1 MGIRFWRKSN
11 GANPIMETAAGTATL
26 GRALTHRAFLKGM
39 AAAVGGAL
47 LGPLVTATRKAEAT
61 YIPGTPSDTVDTDLT
76 VQGNLIVNQSTAI
89 GTSTTQGKLHVA
101 GDIWVNGVQAIGA
114 DGVVKESY
122 YAQ

>member
-1 MGIRFWRKSN
+1 MGIRFWKRSN
-11 GANPIMETAAGTATL
+11 NGNPVLESAVGTATL
-26 GRALTHRAFLKGM
+26 GKVLTHRAFLKGV

-47 LGPLVTATRKAEAT
+47 LGPLVTTSQKAEAT
-61 YIPGTPSDTVDTDLT
+61 YIPSTPSDTVDTNLT

-101 GDIWVNGVQAIGA
+101 GDIWVNGVQAIGT